1 MLKKEDIPLTNN
13 CHPNKKNDLHCTV
26 ADYRLMMLAGLSLQQ
41 MDVLW
46 ELTTR
51 EEVEFTVMGF
61 ACVVNK

>member
-1 MLKKEDIPLTNN
+1 
-13 CHPNKKNDLHCTV
+13 
-26 ADYRLMMLAGLSLQQ
+26 MMLAGLSLQQ